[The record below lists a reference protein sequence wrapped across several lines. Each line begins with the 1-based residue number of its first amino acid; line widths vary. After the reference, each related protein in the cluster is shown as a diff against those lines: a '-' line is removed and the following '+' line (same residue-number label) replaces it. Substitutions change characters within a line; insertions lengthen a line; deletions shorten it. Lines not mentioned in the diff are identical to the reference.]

1 MRTPY
6 SSDNLEAHTLGGF
19 SCCFSSKDIYCFC
32 HCQHSELSDN
42 IHYYDGDAKK
52 KYWTVDE
59 YDWICEDIEKDDK
72 KEVNLDVRFVLVTI
86 CSMKQS

>member
-1 MRTPY
+1 M
-6 SSDNLEAHTLGGF
+6 
-19 SCCFSSKDIYCFC
+19 
-32 HCQHSELSDN
+32 
-42 IHYYDGDAKK
+42 K

-72 KEVNLDVRFVLVTI
+72 KEVNLDERFVLVTI